1 MGMGRN
7 KTISDDDLLDVARRA
22 FVEEGFAASTREIA
36 RRAGVSE
43 GLIFQRFQTK
53 EDLFFAAMIPPP
65 ADLNRLL
72 HHPRSKG
79 RALIEKITFSMID
92 YFRDTLPVLLP
103 LMSHPAFRFEE
114 FAKRHPDSPML
125 LLRRQ
130 LVEFLVREQR
140 AGRLGAVGPGA
151 GGLLLFLSGPRRTPS
166 RFSSGSARTAANSTP
181 NWCARW
187 SARCGTDSRRVDGD
201 RHPDR
206 VEFGFRFELLLK
218 IKGQIGE

>member
-7 KTISDDDLLDVARRA
+7 KTISDDELLDVARHA
-22 FVEEGFAASTREIA
+22 FVDQGFAASTKEIA

-53 EDLFFAAMIPPP
+53 EDLFFAAMIPPS

-72 HHPRSKG
+72 DHPRSKG
-79 RALIEKITFSMID
+79 RALLEKVTLSMIE

-103 LMSHPAFRFEE
+103 LMAHPAFRFEE
-114 FAKRHPDSPML
+114 FARRHPGSPML

-140 AGRLGAVGPGA
+140 AGRLGAVDPGA
-151 GGLLLFLSGPRRTPS
+151 AALLIWST
-166 RFSSGSARTAANSTP
+166 ANSIP
-181 NWCARW
+181 FFERLGAHGGKFEPKLVRAMIRALW
-187 SARCGTDSRRVDGD
+187 DGLD
-201 RHPDR
+201 PANR
-206 VEFGFRFELLLK
+206 
-218 IKGQIGE
+218 

>member
-1 MGMGRN
+1 MGRT
-7 KTISDDDLLDVARRA
+7 KTISDDELLEVARHA
-22 FVEEGFAASTREIA
+22 FVEAGIKASTREIA

-43 GLIFQRFQTK
+43 GVLFQRFQTK

-79 RALIEKITFSMID
+79 RELLEKITFSMIE

-114 FAKRHPDSPML
+114 FARRHPDSPML

-130 LVEFLVREQR
+130 LVEFLVGEQQ
-140 AGRLGAVGPGA
+140 AGRLGAVDPGA
-151 GGLLLFLSGPRRTPS
+151 AALLI
-166 RFSSGSARTAANSTP
+166 
-181 NWCARW
+181 W
-187 SARCGTDSRRVDGD
+187 SAAHSIPFFERLGAHGGQFDPKLVRAMVRALWDGLD
-201 RHPDR
+201 PANR
-206 VEFGFRFELLLK
+206 
-218 IKGQIGE
+218 

>member
-7 KTISDDDLLDVARRA
+7 KTISDDDLLAAARRA
-22 FVEEGFAASTREIA
+22 FVKEGFAASTRRIA

-43 GLIFQRFQTK
+43 GLLFQRFQTK

-79 RALIEKITFSMID
+79 RALLEKITFSMID
-92 YFRDTLPVLLP
+92 YFRETLPVLLL

-114 FAKRHPDSPML
+114 FAKRHPESPML

-130 LVEFLVREQR
+130 AIGGVPGARAARRKARRGRPRSGGAANLVHSSHHPLFRA
-140 AGRLGAVGPGA
+140 AGRARRPIRPQAGARH
-151 GGLLLFLSGPRRTPS
+151 GPRAVAWTRPGQS
-166 RFSSGSARTAANSTP
+166 LNAIVFS
-181 NWCARW
+181 
-187 SARCGTDSRRVDGD
+187 
-201 RHPDR
+201 
-206 VEFGFRFELLLK
+206 
-218 IKGQIGE
+218 

>member
-7 KTISDDDLLDVARRA
+7 KSISDDDLLAAARRV
-22 FVEEGFAASTREIA
+22 FVEHGYAASTREIA

-43 GLIFQRFQTK
+43 GLIFQRFKTK
-53 EDLFFAAMIPPP
+53 EDLFFAAMIPPS

-79 RALIEKITFSMID
+79 CALLEKIAFSMID

-114 FAKRHPDSPML
+114 FARRHPESPML

-130 LVEFLVREQR
+130 LVEFLVRER
-140 AGRLGAVGPGA
+140 SAGRLGAVEPGA
-151 GGLLLFLSGPRRTPS
+151 AALLIWSMAHSIPFFERLGAHGGQFDPKLVRAMVRAL
-166 RFSSGSARTAANSTP
+166 
-181 NWCARW
+181 W
-187 SARCGTDSRRVDGD
+187 DGFD
-201 RHPDR
+201 PDNR
-206 VEFGFRFELLLK
+206 
-218 IKGQIGE
+218 